1 MHSGRVKWFN
11 DLKGYGFITS
21 TDLPHELYVRFTDI
35 MASGYRTLKEGDQVF
50 FEVDESTGCGKA
62 KNVVKA

>member
-1 MHSGRVKWFN
+1 MHSGKVKWFN

-21 TDLPHELYVRFTDI
+21 SDLPHELYVRFTDI
-35 MASGYRTLKEGDQVF
+35 LASGYRTLKAGDLVV
-50 FEVDESTGCGKA
+50 FEVDETNGGHKA